1 VPLSIAQGQKTK
13 VGVRNMKRPVM
24 IVDYDP
30 QWPIIFEE
38 EKAKILGV
46 IGHKVVAIEH
56 IGSTSVPGLG
66 AKPIIDMIAGVRDL
80 AEAKECVS
88 LLQQHLGYIDITPE
102 PGHSEWFYCIGN
114 KMKPEETNTIHL
126 HLVKHN
132 SNHWK
137 KHLLF
142 RDFLRANPDAAQ
154 QYFNLKKELAEK
166 CGTDREAYTDG
177 KKSFVD
183 SVIHQ
188 TQT

>member
-1 VPLSIAQGQKTK
+1 MT
-13 VGVRNMKRPVM
+13 RPVI
-24 IVDYDP
+24 IVDYEP

-38 EKAKILGV
+38 EKAKILDV

-88 LLQQHLGYIDITPE
+88 LLQRHLGYIDITPE
-102 PGHSEWFYCIGN
+102 LGHSEWFYCIGN
-114 KMKPEETNTIHL
+114 KMKPEEKNTIHL
-126 HLVKHN
+126 HLVKYN

-142 RDFLRANPDAAQ
+142 RDFLRANPDATQ
-154 QYFNLKKELAEK
+154 QYYKLKKELAEK
-166 CGTDREAYTDG
+166 YGTDREAYTDG
-177 KKSFVD
+177 KASFIEFVISQAGAVD
-183 SVIHQ
+183 
-188 TQT
+188 